1 MSRLR
6 MTVDVEEELQE
17 CQNAGDSEA
26 WPAPT
31 DATDRPRPL
40 TPHDAF
46 IATLKA
52 PPTTAT
58 SPHSAQGW
66 EVYSAG
72 IDGESRESREGRS
85 RSATH
90 TPNTL
95 SPGMPSW
102 QTPRHASIH
111 QNAARLRSETTS
123 RPTSRPNGRPVSR
136 SPIPLNHR
144 PPSSQSLG
152 LGGPMVDSM
161 FKILVV
167 GNAGVGKTSLIK
179 RYAHNVFSDQYQST
193 IGVDFALKVLKVG
206 STHGEAEEIVRL
218 QLWDIAGQEQF
229 GAMTRVYYKGAV
241 GAFVVFDLSK
251 NEDSGASIRGWKAD
265 IDEKVRMPNGEC
277 IPTVLL
283 GSKCDLV
290 ERREWS
296 NTEIDRMCE
305 SNRFRHW
312 FEVSAKTKV
321 NVTEANSYLVTLML
335 KMKEAKEA
343 GDDGSVYTVASANE
357 LAETTLIPK
366 SSAIILDRSSELLM
380 DESCCV

>member
-1 MSRLR
+1 
-6 MTVDVEEELQE
+6 
-17 CQNAGDSEA
+17 
-26 WPAPT
+26 
-31 DATDRPRPL
+31 
-40 TPHDAF
+40 
-46 IATLKA
+46 
-52 PPTTAT
+52 
-58 SPHSAQGW
+58 
-66 EVYSAG
+66 
-72 IDGESRESREGRS
+72 
-85 RSATH
+85 
-90 TPNTL
+90 
-95 SPGMPSW
+95 
-102 QTPRHASIH
+102 
-111 QNAARLRSETTS
+111 
-123 RPTSRPNGRPVSR
+123 
-136 SPIPLNHR
+136 
-144 PPSSQSLG
+144 
-152 LGGPMVDSM
+152 
-161 FKILVV
+161 
-167 GNAGVGKTSLIK
+167 
-179 RYAHNVFSDQYQST
+179 
-193 IGVDFALKVLKVG
+193 
-206 STHGEAEEIVRL
+206 
-218 QLWDIAGQEQF
+218 
-229 GAMTRVYYKGAV
+229 V

-335 KMKEAKEA
+335 KMKEVKEA